1 MRGGYGVGVH
11 YPPLTQNLF
20 MVIIIKLKSSRSN
33 FGYGVG
39 VLFCYEITIDPKATE
54 HQRLMAIVDAED
66 ESLERSFSVETLDI
80 PMPEFDKEARR
91 KFLLSELELLDA
103 NNN

>member
-1 MRGGYGVGVH
+1 
-11 YPPLTQNLF
+11 
-20 MVIIIKLKSSRSN
+20 MVIKLKSSRSN

-39 VLFCYEITIDPKATE
+39 VLFCYEITIDPKVTE
-54 HQRLMAIVDAED
+54 HQRLMAIED
-66 ESLERSFSVETLDI
+66 EAIERSFTVETLDI
-80 PMPEFDKEARR
+80 KMPQFDKEARR